1 VAAEFFVRRCGEEQ
15 VHHRVSVHF
24 CTVLRADMEQ
34 HACGGGMSTPLRR
47 EIGSYQLCMLDDTVV
62 EAVHRDLSWQ
72 ARHTVSSTIS
82 WWASSVRLK
91 QNLALEA
98 GPLGSLIHDTGT
110 SGQCC

>member
-1 VAAEFFVRRCGEEQ
+1 
-15 VHHRVSVHF
+15 
-24 CTVLRADMEQ
+24 MEQ
-34 HACGGGMSTPLRR
+34 HACGGGMSALLSC
-47 EIGSYQLCMLDDTVV
+47 EICSYQLCMLDDTVA

-72 ARHTVSSTIS
+72 AKHDISSTIS
-82 WWASSVRLK
+82 GWASYVRLK